1 MATGSLSG
9 KADATLVKAAT
20 DAAMAKVPFS
30 MAPIHKR
37 IMAARSV
44 GMQGIATAFNKF
56 SEAAGNIGAK
66 LVENS
71 KKKKLTN
78 APSNSYGFQEDFTPT
93 EQDKE
98 KRKIE
103 LDKEREKSYLGDNR
117 LKTLTTELDAEK
129 DESKRK
135 KIEEKIKKRKLKVD
149 KRTDKQIAGRFYATD
164 EYGEDEEVQIQTVEQ
179 QVLSVRNLIRDLKRG
194 KGDYEGDEWQG
205 KENKEKKNKELSR
218 LREVKENIKL
228 APIAWKTNS
237 EIIEEGIKNDNINWQ
252 ATQSKNPIAGMF
264 LKAMQAGADNKALEE
279 DATYE
284 DKNGKVHDI
293 GGARVVRGSNSK
305 GETVLMLVDRTGK
318 QVRYEGEP
326 VTVKPADLKSLFVV
340 KSPTLRGNMQTATD
354 RTANQQDGYY
364 GRDFNIGRIDDA
376 IDEIRELDH
385 FVDASHNRADMKSTL
400 AESLHG
406 VVRGSRNSEA
416 ELRSTELSEKIFGS
430 LLSVTEKDIPLF
442 DISGDGQLTKED
454 FVVEDAEERMS
465 ELKGVVEGYDD
476 KKAKLNE
483 RLKSMRTPDDE
494 GVIAFSDE
502 EITNVENQLKKLTD
516 DKKEYDNL
524 MSHTENYTKLIK
536 YILDGTNLKLSKDV
550 LRSHMEIEARSIYD
564 AGVARRNKGTKTDAK
579 GKYDE

>member
-78 APSNSYGFQEDFTPT
+78 APSNSYGLQEDFTPT

-117 LKTLTTELDAEK
+117 LQTLTTELNVEQNK
-129 DESKRK
+129 SKRK
-135 KIEEKIKKRKLKVD
+135 EIEEKIKKRKLKVD

-164 EYGEDEEVQIQTVEQ
+164 QYGEDEEVQIQTVEQ
-179 QVLSVRNLIRDLKRG
+179 QVRGVRNLIRDLKRG
-194 KGDYEGDEWQG
+194 KGEYTDEKWQD
-205 KENKEKKNKELSR
+205 KETKNKELSR

-228 APIAWKTNS
+228 ASVEWKTNS

-376 IDEIRELDH
+376 IDEVRELDH
-385 FVDASHNRADMKSTL
+385 FIDASHNRADMKSTL

-476 KKAKLNE
+476 KEAKLNE
-483 RLKSMRTPDDE
+483 QLTLMRAEDAP
-494 GVIAFSDE
+494 FSDE

-524 MSHTENYTKLIK
+524 MSYTENYTKLIK

-579 GKYDE
+579 GKYNE